1 MARTNFDIVRSLLI
15 KGNFLD
21 EWICETE
28 AELKRDISVEEEN
41 AYVQSVVDECK
52 ELMQDLS
59 CSIIEAFNEIW
70 Y

>member
-1 MARTNFDIVRSLLI
+1 MARTNFDIVRGLLI

-21 EWICETE
+21 KWICETE
-28 AELKRDISVEEEN
+28 AELKRDISVEEES